1 MQIRYVNPVG
11 TGVLDGYFAEQ
22 LKGCAGPDV
31 EVTVSHLD
39 LPETPD
45 SPFLPEKYPFYDA
58 LHREVKRAEEGG
70 CDGVVIGCSGDPGLI
85 DSRRMMSIPVTAPL
99 ESALHL
105 TALLGA
111 RVAILVAEGFRA
123 HILYQDL
130 ARYYGLEHLISE
142 IVTIPMSYPDPEDLE
157 RLMRIDPGE
166 ASHLVVERHRAVLE
180 NEALDLATQAVD
192 RGADIIYP
200 GCTLWTGSMLE
211 GFRSAL
217 VVPVLDPGA
226 SGIQMAVAAARARVG
241 NSSLAESR

>member
-1 MQIRYVNPVG
+1 MEIRYVNPVG

-22 LKGCAGPDV
+22 LSGCAGPDV

-39 LPETPD
+39 IPETPD
-45 SPFLPEKYPFYDA
+45 SPFLPEKYPFSEA
-58 LHREVKRAEEGG
+58 LHRELRSAEEDG
-70 CDGVVIGCSGDPGLI
+70 CAGVVIGCSGDPGLI
-85 DSRRMMSIPVTAPL
+85 DSRRLLSIPVTAPL
-99 ESALHL
+99 ESALQL

-130 ARYYGLEHLISE
+130 ARYYGLDHLISE
-142 IVTIPMSYPDPEDLE
+142 IITVPMSYPDAGELE
-157 RLMRIDPGE
+157 RLMRTDPGE

-180 NEALDLATQAVD
+180 HEALDLARQAVD
-192 RGADIIYP
+192 RGADVIYP
-200 GCTLWTGSMLE
+200 GCTFWTGSMLE

-217 VVPVLDPGA
+217 AVPVLDPGA

-241 NSSLAESR
+241 TSSLARSR